1 MHRHGAW
8 SQGSHYVKN
17 TGSQG
22 SANGFGQR
30 RRSGAKVRPA
40 GRSGGRSVF
49 NTPLFF
55 TRDEGSLQVRRL
67 TRNGLAPRLQDSTVG
82 RHKAGELADRRKP
95 RHAKDGVAMPLRSE
109 RFKVQARRLPA
120 ELGQHALVAAARGG
134 DRKLKGIALL
144 TRVTG
149 SATASASGTGVA
161 HMAGD
166 SPSGYSLT
174 GQSGLVFDVARFWRR
189 ATRAVPAIPG
199 PLRGQRAHIA
209 AM

>member
-1 MHRHGAW
+1 MCAPRR
-8 SQGSHYVKN
+8 GSYVKN

-40 GRSGGRSVF
+40 GRSRGRSVF

-134 DRKLKGIALL
+134 DRKLKGMVLL

-149 SATASASGTGVA
+149 SATASASGTGV
-161 HMAGD
+161 
-166 SPSGYSLT
+166 
-174 GQSGLVFDVARFWRR
+174 GQWPGIRRPGTVWPVNPALFD
-189 ATRAVPAIPG
+189 T
-199 PLRGQRAHIA
+199 
-209 AM
+209 

>member
-1 MHRHGAW
+1 MCAPRR
-8 SQGSHYVKN
+8 GSYVKN

-40 GRSGGRSVF
+40 GRSRGRSVF

-82 RHKAGELADRRKP
+82 RHKAGELADRSRDMLKMVWP
-95 RHAKDGVAMPLRSE
+95 C
-109 RFKVQARRLPA
+109 RFSFGTLQGSKARRLPA

-134 DRKLKGIALL
+134 DRKLKGMVLL

-149 SATASASGTGVA
+149 SATASASGTGV
-161 HMAGD
+161 
-166 SPSGYSLT
+166 
-174 GQSGLVFDVARFWRR
+174 GQWPGIRR
-189 ATRAVPAIPG
+189 PG
-199 PLRGQRAHIA
+199 TV
-209 AM
+209 

>member
-1 MHRHGAW
+1 MCAPRR
-8 SQGSHYVKN
+8 GSYVKN

-40 GRSGGRSVF
+40 GRSRGRSVF

-82 RHKAGELADRRKP
+82 RHKAGELAGRSRDTLLP
-95 RHAKDGVAMPLRSE
+95 LRHAKDGVAMPLRSE

-134 DRKLKGIALL
+134 DRKLKGMVLL

-149 SATASASGTGVA
+149 SATASASGTGV
-161 HMAGD
+161 
-166 SPSGYSLT
+166 
-174 GQSGLVFDVARFWRR
+174 GQWPGIRR
-189 ATRAVPAIPG
+189 PG
-199 PLRGQRAHIA
+199 TV
-209 AM
+209 